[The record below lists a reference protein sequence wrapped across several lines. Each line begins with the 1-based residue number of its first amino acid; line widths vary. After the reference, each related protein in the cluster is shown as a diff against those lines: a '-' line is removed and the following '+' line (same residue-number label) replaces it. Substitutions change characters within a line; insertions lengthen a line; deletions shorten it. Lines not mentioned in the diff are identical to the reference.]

1 MQLEKHSYLEIS
13 LLCVICDRDKRQKV
27 TDILEKHD
35 SLFSLVSFGKGTANS
50 KTLSYLGLGET
61 EKAVFFNVL
70 TTDRAYQI
78 MDALDEALQ
87 LAKPGHGISF
97 IAKVRQGCFRRLV
110 EFVSDTNGGI
120 TMQQNSPHNL
130 IFVVLNHGYSE
141 DVMEAARTAGATGGT
156 VLRARGAGAAGM
168 EKFFGA
174 TIAPEKEMLMIVAQ
188 DDASGE
194 IMSVI
199 AEKAGPATDACAVSF
214 SLPVNAV
221 KGIHTVE

>member
-120 TMQQNSPHNL
+120 TMQQNSPHHL
-130 IFVVLNHGYSE
+130 IFVVPDGWSHRRHR
-141 DVMEAARTAGATGGT
+141 AAR
-156 VLRARGAGAAGM
+156 ARRWRGWYGEVFRGDNRPGKRNA
-168 EKFFGA
+168 
-174 TIAPEKEMLMIVAQ
+174 
-188 DDASGE
+188 DDR
-194 IMSVI
+194 
-199 AEKAGPATDACAVSF
+199 GPGRRFRRNYVRHC
-214 SLPVNAV
+214 
-221 KGIHTVE
+221 